1 MLKASL
7 IMTGISIVLLVIY
20 GSDVAVG
27 GGTGEGFL
35 GPDHVAR
42 GIGLGMPA
50 VILPL
55 ISFFIS
61 RKEKSSTL
69 GIMLVVSGV
78 LILIGGAVVIGME
91 PSPEVLESGRNVM
104 AEAGPLIGVGALIV
118 ALGALKLKKSKSS
131 SN

>member
-7 IMTGISIVLLVIY
+7 IMTGASIALLVIY

-35 GPDHVAR
+35 GPDHMAR

-50 VILPL
+50 VILPI

-61 RKEKSSTL
+61 RKEKSNTL
-69 GIMLVVSGV
+69 GIMLISSGI

-91 PSPEVLESGRNVM
+91 PSPESIESGRNAI
-104 AEAGPLIGVGALIV
+104 AEAGPLIGVGAFIV
-118 ALGALKLKKSKSS
+118 ALGAIKLKKSKSI

>member
-7 IMTGISIVLLVIY
+7 IMTGVSIALLVIY

-27 GGTGEGFL
+27 GVTGEGFL
-35 GPDHVAR
+35 GSDHMAR

-61 RKEKSSTL
+61 RKEKSSIL
-69 GIMLVVSGV
+69 GIMLVVSGI

-91 PSPEVLESGRNVM
+91 PSPEAQESGRNAM
-104 AEAGPLIGVGALIV
+104 AEAGPLIGVGA
-118 ALGALKLKKSKSS
+118 
-131 SN
+131 